1 MQKRAT
7 IKDIAH
13 ELNVS
18 VSTVSRGLSDHP
30 DISIEMRELIKEK
43 AKALN
48 YHPNHLASGLR
59 KRKSSTIG
67 LIIPEITMFFFPS
80 VIKGIESVAR
90 EQGYQLLVL
99 QSNDDLQQEKDNL
112 RLCVDHSVEGLLVSL
127 SNQSSNLQHFDEV
140 RDLGIPVVLFDKSID
155 SSPFDEVVIDD
166 ELVAYRAAE
175 FLIRKGCKNIVAIM
189 GSASLSI
196 SQKRSRGYKQC
207 LQHYGIALKENSILF
222 AVNFEEGKAC
232 IEELLESYP
241 DTDGIFLMS
250 DELIA
255 ASSLLLQKKYGKHPD
270 ACTVVAISDGLMPQ
284 IIDFPVNYF
293 HHNGFELGQLAAT
306 NLFRRIKEGA
316 SEPQNPVKSLL
327 EVQLI
332 AAGGDNLFYHYP
344 TTQSLA
350 AICGSMDDIQS

>member
-1 MQKRAT
+1 MFDLNRIRIFLNLRQKRAT
-7 IKDIAH
+7 IKDIAY

-175 FLIRKGCKNIVAIM
+175 YLIRKGCKNIVAIM

-207 LQHYGIALKENSILF
+207 LQHYGIPLKENSILF

-232 IEELLESYP
+232 IEELLEAYP

-255 ASSLLLQKKYGKHPD
+255 ASSLLLQKKYGKQPE

-332 AAGGDNLFYHYP
+332 AAGG
-344 TTQSLA
+344 
-350 AICGSMDDIQS
+350 G